1 VADLSAVADPP
12 ARTTADLP
20 DAAADPPAGKQ
31 LKIDGMPVTDEY
43 VIVTGRIRV
52 SRSAVQRWKLGKP
65 MELTVTGIID
75 SRRQKAKRNG
85 GEATGEL
92 EQQHVL
98 QVLDLV
104 LDDE

>member
-20 DAAADPPAGKQ
+20 DAADPPAGKQ

-52 SRSAVQRWKLGKP
+52 SRSAVAKWKLGKP

>member
-1 VADLSAVADPP
+1 MATLEAVDDPAVGEAVGEAPADPP
-12 ARTTADLP
+12 S
-20 DAAADPPAGKQ
+20 GKQ

-52 SRSAVQRWKLGKP
+52 SRSAVQKWKLGKA